1 MVGSYRASTL
11 RKRLREWRKYLTWL
25 EIVHQVRWP
34 SRRAHAIDFLVELRL
49 AEAPPTVP
57 QSFAT
62 TLAFFER
69 AAGIGPEIAI
79 SADVA
84 FKRALD
90 MTNKEMEYRKPE
102 KKQAPL
108 LAAMEMLVMSEANAT
123 FVRFAAW
130 CKLVKSG
137 RPAGRMTCRGSP

>member
-69 AAGIGPEIAI
+69 AAGIGPED
-79 SADVA
+79 SHLSRCCLQEGPGHDQQGDGV
-84 FKRALD
+84 
-90 MTNKEMEYRKPE
+90 
-102 KKQAPL
+102 Q
-108 LAAMEMLVMSEANAT
+108 EA
-123 FVRFAAW
+123 
-130 CKLVKSG
+130 
-137 RPAGRMTCRGSP
+137 